1 MEDRTIVLLK
11 AAQELLIKQKEA
23 GILIDHPLTVH
34 YDDADCD
41 GYCLIDDIAAQLEEL
56 GDNWKYY
63 SMQEVVDT
71 EKKYH
76 NQKAREHHLY
86 AKLKAWLDSLG
97 DLQYSVSPDN
107 PGHYPNPAE
116 DTKIM
121 HYTTTG
127 DYILNG
133 VLGMCRAILEIG
145 VPEPV
150 EVIKPSDNTRQFIR
164 EVAQE
169 LLAKCEEDES

>member
-11 AAQELLIKQKEA
+11 AARELLIKQKDA
-23 GILIDHPLTVH
+23 GILIEHPLTVH

-41 GYCLIDDIAAQLEEL
+41 GYCLIDDITAEIDIQSEKPH
-56 GDNWKYY
+56 GV
-63 SMQEVVDT
+63 SVQEYIDLRT
-71 EKKYH
+71 KYH
-76 NQKAREHHLY
+76 NQKAKERHLY

-150 EVIKPSDNTRQFIR
+150 EVVKPSDNTRQFIR

-169 LLAKCEEDES
+169 LLAKCEEDKS

>member
-11 AAQELLIKQKEA
+11 AAQALLIKQKEA
-23 GILIDHPLTVH
+23 GILIDYPLTVH

-41 GYCLIDDIAAQLEEL
+41 GYCLIDDIAAEIEALEEKPH
-56 GDNWKYY
+56 GV
-63 SMQEVVDT
+63 SVQEYIDLEHKFKEVRKK
-71 EKKYH
+71 EK
-76 NQKAREHHLY
+76 QLY
-86 AKLKAWLDSLG
+86 DKLKAWLDSLG
-97 DLQYSVSPDN
+97 NLQYSVSPDN